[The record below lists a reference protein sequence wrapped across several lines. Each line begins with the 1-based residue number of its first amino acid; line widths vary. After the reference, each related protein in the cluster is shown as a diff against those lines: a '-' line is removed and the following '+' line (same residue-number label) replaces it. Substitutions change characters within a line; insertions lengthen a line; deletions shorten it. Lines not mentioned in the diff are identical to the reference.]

1 MLAPGRALPGVEQS
15 WGGRGPAPRR
25 APFCCEVKDGGWD
38 FPVLSACGRLP
49 AFAEHRCGTTRGPS
63 PPSPASLGG
72 LSPRSVQC
80 GRDTGPCCHLQ
91 RGQMQ

>member
-38 FPVLSACGRLP
+38 FPRNPGAVETSAGAQCLRLP
-49 AFAEHRCGTTRGPS
+49 P
-63 PPSPASLGG
+63 G
-72 LSPRSVQC
+72 LC
-80 GRDTGPCCHLQ
+80 
-91 RGQMQ
+91 